1 MLHRHTYNY
10 SALHPTPY
18 PQCTHPHKQLFLEL
32 PLFNVWTCLYVNV
45 VFAGFQYIPR
55 DVTRA
60 GDNTPT
66 GVTGLVVHVPH
77 TPTQ

>member
-1 MLHRHTYNY
+1 MLHRHKYNN
-10 SALHPTPY
+10 SALHPTPNAH
-18 PQCTHPHKQLFLEL
+18 THR
-32 PLFNVWTCLYVNV
+32 NNYYWNCLRFGL